1 MEVKT
6 DIKTYKNLVNNEWIE
21 SSSGK
26 VSPSTSPAD
35 TREVVGYVQLSEKS
49 DVEKAVIAAKAAFS
63 KWKKLS
69 GPARGEY
76 LRKAADILEQRV
88 DDIGETMAREMGKTL
103 LESKG
108 EVSRGVA
115 ILRYY
120 AGEGLRSIG
129 DVIPSSDNDTLLFTS
144 RVPHGVVGLITP
156 WNFPVAIPIWKL
168 APALVCGNTV
178 VIKPALETTVTA
190 IKVIESLVDA
200 GLPAGVVNLVS
211 GSGSVI
217 GNVICDHPDVKAI
230 SFTGSNT
237 VGQSI
242 ALKALSRGA
251 KYQLEMGGKNPVIVT
266 EHANLD
272 LAAELTISGAMKSTG
287 QKCTA
292 TSRAIVVKEVY
303 NAFREKILEKV
314 QKIKVGNPLRN
325 DTYMGP
331 VASENQFHGVM
342 AAVEKGKQEGG
353 TLLWGGNRLIHD
365 GLSSGYYIEPTVFE
379 NVKPYMSLAQE
390 EIFGPVLSLIEV
402 DSFQDA
408 LEIANDIQF
417 GLSASIFTN
426 RLDEMMAYIQDME
439 AGMIRVNGESSGVEY
454 QAPFGGLKQSSS
466 HSREQGRAAMEFF
479 TSIKTVTIKA

>member
-1 MEVKT
+1 VKIDT
-6 DIKTYKNLVNNEWIE
+6 KTYKNLVNNEWIE

-26 VSPSTSPAD
+26 VSPSSSPTD
-35 TREVVGYVQLSEKS
+35 TREIVGYVPLSDER
-49 DVEKAVIAAKAAFS
+49 DVEKAVDAAKAAFS
-63 KWKKLS
+63 GWKKLS

-88 DDIGETMAREMGKTL
+88 NEIGETMAREMGKTL

-108 EVSRGVA
+108 EVSRGAA

-129 DVIPSSDNDTLLFTS
+129 EVIPSSDTGTLLFTT
-144 RVPHGVVGLITP
+144 RVPHGVAGLITP

-168 APALVCGNTV
+168 APALVYGNTV

-190 IKVIESLVDA
+190 IKVIECLVDA
-200 GLPAGVVNLVS
+200 GFPAGVVNLVS
-211 GSGSVI
+211 GSGAVI
-217 GNVICDHPDVKAI
+217 GNALCEHPDVKAI
-230 SFTGSNT
+230 SFTGSNA
-237 VGQSI
+237 VGRSI
-242 ALKALSRGA
+242 AHKALSRGA

-266 EHANLD
+266 EHADLD
-272 LAAELTISGAMKSTG
+272 LAAELTVSGAMKSTG

-303 NAFREKILEKV
+303 HAFREKLLEKV
-314 QKIKVGNPLRN
+314 QQIKVGNPLCK
-325 DTYMGP
+325 DTDMGP

-342 AAVEKGKQEGG
+342 AAIEKGKQEGG
-353 TLLWGGNRLIHD
+353 TLLWGGNRFIHD

-379 NVKPYMSLAQE
+379 NVKPHMALAQE
-390 EIFGPVLSLIEV
+390 EIFGPVLSLIQV

-408 LEIANDIQF
+408 LAVANDARF

-426 RLDEMMAYIQDME
+426 RLDEIMTYVQEMQ

-454 QAPFGGLKQSSS
+454 QAPFGGLKESSS

-479 TSIKTVTIKA
+479 TSIQTVTIKA